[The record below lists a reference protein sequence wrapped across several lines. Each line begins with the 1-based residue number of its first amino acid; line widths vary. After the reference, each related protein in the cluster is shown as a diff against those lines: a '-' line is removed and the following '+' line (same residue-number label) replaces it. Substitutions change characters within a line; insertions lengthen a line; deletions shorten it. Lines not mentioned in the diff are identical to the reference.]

1 MLSNDWDLREGGHLA
16 NFCMGAKTP
25 FFSNR
30 SPHRK
35 PVPYGNFIPPIDP
48 SQFALSKGAMHGCI
62 A

>member
-1 MLSNDWDLREGGHLA
+1 
-16 NFCMGAKTP
+16 MGAKSP
-25 FFSNR
+25 FFFNH